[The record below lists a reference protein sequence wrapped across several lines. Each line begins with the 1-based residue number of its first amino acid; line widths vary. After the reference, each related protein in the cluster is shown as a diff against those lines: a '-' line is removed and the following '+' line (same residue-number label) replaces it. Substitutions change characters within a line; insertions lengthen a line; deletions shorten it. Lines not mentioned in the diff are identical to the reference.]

1 MTLLTAWGRSGLAKE
16 NTLVMPVILERLKKY
31 KLENLKL
38 DREMKNGMCSKS
50 QTPTPLSLCFK
61 ICYIFD

>member
-50 QTPTPLSLCFK
+50 QTPTPSLFV
-61 ICYIFD
+61 FQDLLHL